1 MAKKTRIDRRGKIR
15 SIVRKFPKETR
26 QHWSITKRAQVWER
40 RRIIDEVWLTD
51 GITLSDVILITY
63 NRNFADTLTT
73 SDTVS
78 LNDAKVLI
86 SSTTVADTD
95 GVSKHAQPS
104 STDSISM
111 SDSVGLDMQSLNTQF
126 NNFSFNF
133 CLFNGIGYDQEFY
146 TDSVTMSDS
155 VSLHASKPVGD
166 SVSVSDSI
174 GFAFQIGSVFNSSAM
189 NLSQFNS

>member
-15 SIVRKFPKETR
+15 SVVRKFPKEKR
-26 QHWSITKRAQVWER
+26 QHWSIVKRAQVWER

-155 VSLHASKPVGD
+155 VSLHASKSVGD
-166 SVSVSDSI
+166 SVSVGDSI
-174 GFAFQIGSVFNSSAM
+174 GFSFQIGSVFNSSAM

>member
-15 SIVRKFPKETR
+15 SVVRKFPTGNKP
-26 QHWSITKRAQVWER
+26 HWSITKREAVNRR
-40 RRIIDEVWLTD
+40 RRIIDEVWVTD

-63 NRNFADTLTT
+63 NRNFADTVTT

-133 CLFNGIGYDQEFY
+133 CLFY

-155 VSLHASKPVGD
+155 VSLHASKSVGET
-166 SVSVSDSI
+166 VNVSDSI
-174 GFAFQIGSVFNSSAM
+174 GFAFDIGSIFNTSAM